1 MLDFTSLVIY
11 SSMKRSLSDPL
22 SAFSIAEITCIWLNT
37 SVLSGTHLRE
47 IGRGESAEEKETS
60 VLPGPKVSVENFL
73 SRLPA
78 SVVKG
83 GRVLDVRAGVAEVL
97 HVSNDY
103 NNYSVNQSLVLMGQ
117 NGSYIDH
124 F

>member
-1 MLDFTSLVIY
+1 MLDFTPLLIS

-22 SAFSIAEITCIWLNT
+22 SAFSIAEITCIWWDT
-37 SVLSGTHLRE
+37 SIPSGTHLTQ

-83 GRVLDVRAGVAEVL
+83 WMSGLEWPKC
-97 HVSNDY
+97 Y
-103 NNYSVNQSLVLMGQ
+103 M
-117 NGSYIDH
+117 
-124 F
+124 